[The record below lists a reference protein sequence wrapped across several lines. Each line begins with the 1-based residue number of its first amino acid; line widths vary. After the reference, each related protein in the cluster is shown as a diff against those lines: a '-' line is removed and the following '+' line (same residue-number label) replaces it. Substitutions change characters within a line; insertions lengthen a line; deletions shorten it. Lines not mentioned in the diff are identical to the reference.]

1 MDTEDTPSILAMRTS
16 LFAVASRVASVL
28 DRQILLLQPLS
39 IMQSRQW
46 LLAGSNHVLV
56 GRSIISIL
64 DNLVK
69 LLVELLQ
76 LRGLGHV
83 LFQHEMGGLV
93 RGVALGVEEFKS
105 IVNESEVEE
114 ETVVGQAVTSMAD
127 DLDATDGVVA
137 VETGENFVVGKTV
150 PLGGLS
156 AIGGPLAND
165 FIVFLAQ
172 QKKKISML
180 CEMRTVLAHNIP
192 RHQK

>member
-1 MDTEDTPSILAMRTS
+1 
-16 LFAVASRVASVL
+16 
-28 DRQILLLQPLS
+28 
-39 IMQSRQW
+39 
-46 LLAGSNHVLV
+46 
-56 GRSIISIL
+56 
-64 DNLVK
+64 
-69 LLVELLQ
+69 
-76 LRGLGHV
+76 
-83 LFQHEMGGLV
+83 MGGLV